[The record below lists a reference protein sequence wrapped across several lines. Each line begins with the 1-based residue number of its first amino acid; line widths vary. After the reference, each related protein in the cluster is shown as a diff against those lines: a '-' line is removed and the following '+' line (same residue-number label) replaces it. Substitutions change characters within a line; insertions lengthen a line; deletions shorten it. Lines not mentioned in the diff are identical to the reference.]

1 MWARPHFI
9 RALSGSHA
17 FPPACRVARGAV
29 RWLTTTTI
37 ARFDKVTVVSC
48 QSHDLPVEPNVLAA
62 GLQECSAE
70 LKRTLASLNEE
81 EKAIALPTLTAM
93 TYLHPGYSGWD
104 CTLQE
109 QERMFQALESQVKKL
124 DPTILKGFVGSAAT
138 NNASRG
144 KPGPSVTLTCW
155 VSRVEEAKRGD
166 SPVPVLIHYRTDGS
180 LPKLPDGVPL
190 KELQQEYSPV
200 VFGFG
205 CLDFSSGAK
214 FIRRVSDM
222 FPRGLAAVSVLVS
235 GPPRTNSPP
244 PLFLRGRVVLD
255 VSGMVCAAV
264 YGKAK
269 NAKAVAEF
277 VRQVPGFCSAYDISA
292 SDEVLH
298 ELYVPST
305 CAVPAVPMTAQCKEI
320 VCIPRHSPTK
330 RRARG
335 TSKPS
340 TKQSFIDVTNRV
352 LGLNPRYT
360 RSSLLCLC
368 CSYPLATWNDHLFKE
383 EPASHQ
389 PSDYTGSQILQLTNG
404 KKAKVLRF
412 SQSGNNFVVMK
423 KADVVRAKDET
434 PLVNM
439 FPGHIPRI
447 ARCPC
452 CRFEVGFLHVPEEE
466 AKMEN
471 IAAQPTRSA
480 SHQATPTDGGKRK
493 RGKQPPK
500 KTIITLRLSQVVSH
514 TPFASVG
521 LPPRNMEPEGAD
533 SLLYVPWNERGHHS
547 LLDVPA
553 PEPME
558 KYLRHGKPL
567 PILHAVR
574 PYCRGP
580 IIPGTAQTIPFLQ
593 PSGLLLMKRLFAEGK
608 TPVVGM
614 ISEEHPFYNT
624 PSPTGVMLVV
634 TRATYI
640 KDLDGCY
647 QVWLNLQGIARFQLK
662 ELDHVTD
669 GVHYHKIQPYN
680 DNPINR
686 AQKISALETCRQT
699 AGILQDNWTVSVL
712 DKIVPDRLPSSRA
725 MERLS
730 FEMLKR
736 CTVAQRAALSNF
748 CTKLLASN
756 SVPHRFSEVHAAAKR
771 LWLRGQPTTH
781 PRETQTDPV

>member
-1 MWARPHFI
+1 
-9 RALSGSHA
+9 
-17 FPPACRVARGAV
+17 
-29 RWLTTTTI
+29 
-37 ARFDKVTVVSC
+37 VVSC

-222 FPRGLAAVSVLVS
+222 FPRGLAAVS
-235 GPPRTNSPP
+235 
-244 PLFLRGRVVLD
+244 
-255 VSGMVCAAV
+255 
-264 YGKAK
+264 
-269 NAKAVAEF
+269 
-277 VRQVPGFCSAYDISA
+277 
-292 SDEVLH
+292 
-298 ELYVPST
+298 
-305 CAVPAVPMTAQCKEI
+305 
-320 VCIPRHSPTK
+320 
-330 RRARG
+330 
-335 TSKPS
+335 
-340 TKQSFIDVTNRV
+340 
-352 LGLNPRYT
+352 
-360 RSSLLCLC
+360 
-368 CSYPLATWNDHLFKE
+368 
-383 EPASHQ
+383 
-389 PSDYTGSQILQLTNG
+389 ILQLTNG